1 MTGLLGKV
9 PKPLYEDIARGRWI
23 PIVGSGLSRNAIV
36 TTGEPPPDWSGL
48 ASALRVEVA
57 DPDDA
62 SDAVDIISAYGQE
75 HGRMAL
81 VERVARAVRLAD
93 AAPAPVHR
101 SLCRL
106 PLDVVITTNFDNL
119 LEDAFR
125 SVAKACHA
133 VLDEPQL
140 GLANP
145 FPGPTL
151 LKIHGDVSRPDR
163 MILTESDFDSFL
175 IRNPLLAT
183 VVASH
188 FAQRS
193 VVLIGYSL
201 SDPDLRQLLTMVR
214 QRLGEG
220 ARAIYAIEVDASP
233 SKIAR
238 FARRHVKVINLPG
251 KRADPG
257 PTLDAMFRELYDAIG
272 EEASERLIPKTHE
285 SGLAIRARD
294 SRRSCFLAS
303 SVQAQPSFYEW
314 LGPVASRLDAS
325 LLTFQDF
332 VAPGDSVLSAIDS
345 VLAASGCA
353 IVEQASPWTNV
364 ELGMAL
370 NRLGKGKVL
379 VVGPRDAA
387 PLVDVAGSMFVRK
400 PESEDEWA
408 AFSEVV
414 QTWWEQVL
422 GPAQD
427 TPPESHHTVVGE
439 IVVLA
444 GEVERGLG
452 DRLDTPSNQRTLGR
466 LIRDAERLELLSAR
480 DSKVLREFVDLRNRV
495 SHGQPIG
502 ALPEQVRALLAQIR
516 ALLNGLS

>member
-23 PIVGSGLSRNAIV
+23 PIVGSGLSQNAIV
-36 TTGEPPPDWSGL
+36 PSGEPPPDWNGL
-48 ASALRVEVA
+48 ASALRAELA

-62 SDAVDIISAYGQE
+62 SDAVDVISAYGQE
-75 HGRMAL
+75 HGRPAL
-81 VERVARAVRLAD
+81 VERVARAIRLAD
-93 AAPAPVHR
+93 ATPAPLHR

-106 PLDVVITTNFDNL
+106 PLDVVMTTNFDTL

-125 SVAKACHA
+125 SVAKPCHT

-140 GLANP
+140 GLTNP

-175 IRNPLLAT
+175 LRNPLLAT

-193 VVLIGYSL
+193 VVLVGYSL
-201 SDPDLRQLLTMVR
+201 SDPDLRQLLGMVR
-214 QRLGEG
+214 DRLGQG

-233 SKIAR
+233 SKISR

-251 KRADPG
+251 DHTIPG
-257 PTLDAMFRELYDAIG
+257 PTLDSLFRELYEAIG
-272 EEASERLIPKTHE
+272 EQAPGRLIPKTHE
-285 SGLAIRARD
+285 SGLAIRGRD

-303 SVQAQPSFYEW
+303 SVESQPNFYEW
-314 LGPVASRLDAS
+314 LGPISSRLGVP
-325 LLTFQDF
+325 LLTFQNF
-332 VAPGDSVLSAIDS
+332 VAAGDTVLSAIDS
-345 VLAASGCA
+345 MLAASGCA
-353 IVEQASPWTNV
+353 IVEQASAWTNV

-370 NRLGKGKVL
+370 NRLGPEQVL
-379 VVGPRDAA
+379 VVAPRDV
-387 PLVDVAGSMFVRK
+387 PLLSDAAGSVLVTK
-400 PESEDEWA
+400 PESEEEWA
-408 AFSEVV
+408 AFAEVV
-414 QTWWEQVL
+414 QRWWEQVL
-422 GPAQD
+422 GPAQEVQ
-427 TPPESHHTVVGE
+427 PEYHALVGE

-444 GEVERGLG
+444 GEVEQFLG
-452 DRLDTPSNQRTLGR
+452 DLLDAPTRERTLSR
-466 LIRDAERLELLSAR
+466 LLRDAEKAGLLSTR
-480 DSKVLREFVDLRNRV
+480 DSKVFRVFIELRNRV

-502 ALPEQVRALLAQIR
+502 APPDDVRSLISDIR
-516 ALLNGLS
+516 SFLNS